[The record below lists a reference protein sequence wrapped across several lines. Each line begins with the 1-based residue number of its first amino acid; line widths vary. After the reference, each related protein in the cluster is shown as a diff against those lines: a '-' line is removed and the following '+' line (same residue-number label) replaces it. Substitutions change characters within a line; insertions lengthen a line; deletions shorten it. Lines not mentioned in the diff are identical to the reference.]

1 MKSSLDRKM
10 DRILAR
16 ENSGQIKKGIKNRA
30 LRKLFANKLSIFGF
44 IIFFLIIFLCVF
56 APLFTPYSSTKVDL
70 RNILSPPTAAHIM
83 GTDKVGRDIW
93 ARILYGGRISIEVGL
108 GSALIATV
116 LGVFLGTVAG
126 YKGGLFD
133 GIIMKI
139 SEVLMSFPQI
149 ILVLIL
155 VTITGQSLWNLI
167 FIFSIT
173 GWPSMY
179 RMARSQMLSLRE
191 EEYVQALKAFG
202 VGSMRIAFVH
212 MLPNAIGPIFVN
224 ITLSTAMFILQEASL
239 SFLGLGVPLEV
250 ATWGNILNAAQDL
263 MILKNSWWVWLPTG
277 IVVTLFVIGINFI
290 GDGLRDATDPTQ
302 IG

>member
-1 MKSSLDRKM
+1 MKHSLDRKM
-10 DRILAR
+10 DRILER
-16 ENSGQIKKGIKNRA
+16 ENSGRIKKGIRNRA
-30 LRKLFANKLSIFGF
+30 LRKLFANRLSVLGF
-44 IIFFLIIFLCVF
+44 IIFIVIFVMCLG
-56 APLFTPYSSTKVDL
+56 APLFTQYSATKVDL
-70 RNILSPPTAAHIM
+70 RNILSPPTTSHIF
-83 GTDKVGRDIW
+83 GTDKIGRDIW
-93 ARILYGGRISIEVGL
+93 ARILYGGRISIGVGL
-108 GSALIATV
+108 GRALVATV
-116 LGVFLGTVAG
+116 LGVSLGTMAG
-126 YKGGLFD
+126 YKGGWFD
-133 GIIMKI
+133 GIIMKV
-139 SEVLMSFPQI
+139 SEILMSFPQI

-202 VGSMRIAFVH
+202 IGSMRIAFVH

-263 MILKNSWWVWLPTG
+263 MILKNSWWVWLPAG
-277 IVVTLFVIGINFI
+277 IVVTLFVVGINFI
-290 GDGLRDATDPTQ
+290 GDGLRDATDPSQ